1 MQIHYQWNNILCIRF
16 QNVMIKVVAKY
27 QVSENMALAKNYL
40 VKYDDAI
47 CSFYITF
54 FQTMSY
60 LRKHSCCI
68 WVSSNRCIVISHFEY
83 YSVYIKRY
91 VFSILKTKYTRLK
104 ANLKYQEYNGYN
116 IYCRTPVY
124 SSYSNYCVIKS
135 SRKNIIYMSTVIK
148 RYLQIF
154 SDLLECSCVLK
165 LCKLHINED
174 INHKF

>member
-27 QVSENMALAKNYL
+27 SVSENMALAKNYL

-68 WVSSNRCIVISHFEY
+68 CVSSNRCIVISHFEY

-91 VFSILKTKYTRLK
+91 VFSIRKPKYIRF
-104 ANLKYQEYNGYN
+104 
-116 IYCRTPVY
+116 IR
-124 SSYSNYCVIKS
+124 
-135 SRKNIIYMSTVIK
+135 NIIVTTCIVELQFIHLTATTVW
-148 RYLQIF
+148 L
-154 SDLLECSCVLK
+154 S
-165 LCKLHINED
+165 LHGKIL
-174 INHKF
+174 FTCRL

>member
-1 MQIHYQWNNILCIRF
+1 
-16 QNVMIKVVAKY
+16 MIKVVAKY
-27 QVSENMALAKNYL
+27 SVSENMALAKNYL

-68 WVSSNRCIVISHFEY
+68 CVSSNRCIVISHFEY

-91 VFSILKTKYTRLK
+91 VFSIRKSKYIRLVFSVASPFFFK
-104 ANLKYQEYNGYN
+104 DIEYQEYNGYN
-116 IYCRTPVY
+116 VYCRTPVY
-124 SSYSNYCVIKS
+124 SSYINYCVIKS

-148 RYLQIF
+148 RYLRIF

-165 LCKLHINED
+165 PYKLHINED

>member
-1 MQIHYQWNNILCIRF
+1 
-16 QNVMIKVVAKY
+16 MIKVVAKY
-27 QVSENMALAKNYL
+27 SVSENMVLAKNYL

-47 CSFYITF
+47 CQFFITF

-68 WVSSNRCIVISHFEY
+68 CVSSNRCIVTSHFEY

-91 VFSILKTKYTRLK
+91 VFSIRNILKDIEYQKY
-104 ANLKYQEYNGYN
+104 NSYNM
-116 IYCRTPVY
+116 YCRTPVY

-148 RYLQIF
+148 RYLRIF

-165 LCKLHINED
+165 PYKLHINED

>member
-27 QVSENMALAKNYL
+27 SVSENMVLAKNYL

-68 WVSSNRCIVISHFEY
+68 CVSSNRCIVISHFEY

-91 VFSILKTKYTRLK
+91 VFSILKSKYIRFIRKIIATTCIVELQFNHLTATTVWLSLHGKILFTCRL
-104 ANLKYQEYNGYN
+104 
-116 IYCRTPVY
+116 
-124 SSYSNYCVIKS
+124 
-135 SRKNIIYMSTVIK
+135 
-148 RYLQIF
+148 
-154 SDLLECSCVLK
+154 
-165 LCKLHINED
+165 
-174 INHKF
+174 